1 MKENNNDLHE
11 FTSAAEKCT
20 FNPHNTSRHV
30 FIFFIWTVS
39 FPATFDSTHISFLS
53 LFSLMHAYTVGR
65 AHTQKHTFRNLWP
78 GRQSSFINFW
88 VWVQYSV
95 FLDSHLRAIINA
107 GMLAE
112 HPDLRHK
119 YVVITVR
126 EEPAKGQTTGR
137 ASCQAAKQTPQRWKL
152 RQRAKRQVTYQL
164 LFCIC
169 KPFQHFFFLIWNPWT
184 FPNAHCSYSQIRIRL
199 EQRLGLRG
207 PSETAGWGWCENEP

>member
-30 FIFFIWTVS
+30 FMFFIWTVS

-112 HPDLRHK
+112 HPDLPAQICRHHC
-119 YVVITVR
+119 
-126 EEPAKGQTTGR
+126 EGR
-137 ASCQAAKQTPQRWKL
+137 AGKRPNNRPSQLPSSQTNTTKMETETKSKKASDLSTTFLHLQTFS
-152 RQRAKRQVTYQL
+152 A
-164 LFCIC
+164 
-169 KPFQHFFFLIWNPWT
+169 FFFSHLKPLDI
-184 FPNAHCSYSQIRIRL
+184 S
-199 EQRLGLRG
+199 
-207 PSETAGWGWCENEP
+207 